1 MGVLEGDAGAGD
13 LFEEEGISVLPYLD
27 DFFFSKKG
35 KQARLQLCRKVGK
48 DFFDAGLIKNVPKC
62 TLDPALCLRQLGF
75 DVDMGEGKF
84 RVPVDR
90 WEALQSKTDA
100 ILAARGG
107 RVHAKKLSSLTG
119 TVISMKL
126 SWGPVTQLYTRHLY
140 ALINSVFFSNFW
152 VTLAEE
158 ARGELLF

>member
-1 MGVLEGDAGAGD
+1 MPAP
-13 LFEEEGISVLPYLD
+13 LP
-27 DFFFSKKG
+27 
-35 KQARLQLCRKVGK
+35 RVRKE
-48 DFFDAGLIKNVPKC
+48 FFDAGLIINEPKC
-62 TLDPALCLRQLGF
+62 NLVPDLCLRQLGF

-107 RVHAKKLSSLTG
+107 RVQARKLSSLTG
-119 TVISMKL
+119 TAISMKL
-126 SWGPVTQLYTRHLY
+126 AWGPLTQLYTRHHY
-140 ALINSVFFSNFW
+140 ALVKSVFSLNCW
-152 VTLAEE
+152 VTLTEE